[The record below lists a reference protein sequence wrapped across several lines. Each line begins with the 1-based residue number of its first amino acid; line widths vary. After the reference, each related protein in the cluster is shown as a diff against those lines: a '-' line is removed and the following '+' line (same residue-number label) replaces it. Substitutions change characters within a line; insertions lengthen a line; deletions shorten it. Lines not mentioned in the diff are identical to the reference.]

1 MPSLAFSHQL
11 LADIDSA
18 HLELSYRVR
27 PYLSVSLPST
37 MTV

>member
-1 MPSLAFSHQL
+1 LAFSHQL